1 MVFGGKPAANA
12 AELLARPKAGEFLR
26 LARKRFDYI
35 ILDTPP
41 CSMLSDAAEAA
52 ELADCALLVIRQNYA
67 PRERILEGAQLL
79 TGGGLPLIGCVLG
92 CVQRGMLGGPYG
104 YYGYAYG
111 RDSRREEEES
121 RG

>member
-1 MVFGGKPAANA
+1 M
-12 AELLARPKAGEFLR
+12 
-26 LARKRFDYI
+26 ARKRFDYI

-52 ELADCALLVIRQNYA
+52 ELADCALLVLRQNYA

-92 CVQRGMLGGPYG
+92 QQNVAAAGMLEGAVAALSGAQGELLGCVLNDMVTALLPDGGGYG
-104 YYGYAYG
+104 YGYGYGRYG
-111 RDSRREEEES
+111 TY
-121 RG
+121 G